1 MNTTNIKSRIL
12 ENKTLIYISI
22 LSLILTVSIF
32 YINSTTGVLGRFY
45 RDIYL
50 YLIEALAFNGYFFNE
65 YSYINS
71 LSPLIPFLT
80 SLLFRLGFVSE
91 VSIFFVT
98 SVFFFFSI
106 IGVYQL
112 LKLRFDE
119 IYSVFGVALYCSF
132 TIIMH
137 WACNG
142 SIDIPSLSLYIWG
155 VYFFIK
161 ALNNAKYFYISIPL
175 LVLSVFAKYV
185 SVIGLPVMFVYLLSK
200 NSLIKTFKNSFKEIF
215 GGLVLSLI
223 CTIPFIYFFIT
234 HNVYGSMTTYL
245 SSVQSASGSGLN
257 EVNDF
262 LFYILNLHKII
273 FRYNDIIGLI
283 LLFIMV
289 IGIIFAVYHFY
300 KILKTYHEDNFNLS
314 GVNDKLV
321 FFGLFVSVIG
331 VFLSFLL
338 TKDYSFSFCITLFYL
353 SICLFTLS
361 FSKVLVNYSK
371 HYNSFSYDLLMFTW
385 FSAHFIFL
393 TAFSVKAYRY
403 GIAFVPPLV
412 FFITYGF
419 KKICELSPNIRFNK
433 KILPY
438 IGIICLFLI
447 SFGQLSV
454 DKHDVWVDD
463 EKSTVKWLEENVDLD
478 NVNIWSDRPAYAW
491 YLKKDYHYVDN
502 RASVTNL
509 SEEMLDKDVD
519 YYISHEPRLTISN
532 YTKIKIIGS
541 ETIFKRV

>member
-1 MNTTNIKSRIL
+1 MNTTNIKRRII
-12 ENKTLIYISI
+12 ENKTLIFIGLLALI
-22 LSLILTVSIF
+22 LSVSIF
-32 YINSTTGVLGRFY
+32 YINSTTGILGRFH

-50 YLIEALAFNGYFFNE
+50 YLIEALSFDGYFFNE

-80 SLLFRLGFVSE
+80 SLLFRLGFVTE
-91 VSIFFVT
+91 VSIFLVT

-112 LKLRFDE
+112 LRLRFDE

-137 WACNG
+137 WAGNG
-142 SIDIPSLSLYIWG
+142 SIDIPSLSLYTWG

-161 ALNNAKYFYISIPL
+161 ATNQDKYFYISIPL

-185 SVIGLPVMFVYLLSK
+185 SVIGLPVVFVYLLSN
-200 NSLIKTFKNSFKEIF
+200 NSILKTFKNSYKEIF
-215 GGLVLSLI
+215 AGLIISLI
-223 CTIPFIYFFIT
+223 SIIPFIYFFIT
-234 HNVYGSMTTYL
+234 HNVYSSMNTYL

-283 LLFIMV
+283 LIFIMI

-300 KILKTYHEDNFNLS
+300 KILKRYYEDNSSSSN
-314 GVNDKLV
+314 VNDKLV
-321 FFGLFVSVIG
+321 FFGLFVSVVG

-338 TKDYSFSFCITLFYL
+338 TKDYSFSFCIPLFYIF
-353 SICLFTLS
+353 ICLFALS
-361 FSKVLVNYSK
+361 FSRVFVNYLK
-371 HYNSFSYDLLMFTW
+371 DYNCFSYDLLMFSW
-385 FSAHFIFL
+385 FLSHLIFLSAFSA
-393 TAFSVKAYRY
+393 KAYRY

-419 KKICELSPNIRFNK
+419 KKICESSHNIRFNK

-438 IGIICLFLI
+438 LGIICLFLI
-447 SFGQLSV
+447 SFGQLIV

-463 EKSTVKWLEENVDLD
+463 EKATVKWLEENVDLD
-478 NVNIWSDRPAYAW
+478 NVNIWSDRPVYAW

-509 SEEMLDKDVD
+509 SEEMLDKNVY

-541 ETIFKRV
+541 ETIFKRD